1 MDTRDSKGR
10 FLPGSAGNPKGR
22 PRKKPTA
29 KEIFGDIVTGAA
41 TRLIDLIHSD
51 DEAIAIRACIAVL
64 DFALSDEKNSK
75 FLSNPDKFHSVQEF
89 QKIWEKMMAEVFK
102 NETEEEKKNNDFLN
116 INFVDVTSEKTE

>member
-10 FLPGSAGNPKGR
+10 FTKGSAGNPKGR

-41 TRLIDLIHSD
+41 TRLIDLIQSD
-51 DEAIAIRACIAVL
+51 DEAVAIRACLAVL
-64 DFALSDEKNSK
+64 NFALSDEKNLN
-75 FLSNPDKFHSVQEF
+75 FLSQTDRFQSVQGF
-89 QKIWEKMMAEVFK
+89 QKIWDKMMAEVFK

-116 INFVDVTSEKTE
+116 INFVDVIPEQTK